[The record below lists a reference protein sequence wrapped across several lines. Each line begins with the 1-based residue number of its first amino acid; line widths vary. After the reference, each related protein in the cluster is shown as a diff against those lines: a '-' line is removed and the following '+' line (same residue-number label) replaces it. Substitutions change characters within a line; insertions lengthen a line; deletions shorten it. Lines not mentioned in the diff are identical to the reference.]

1 MKHNALTAIAI
12 AMALTMG
19 ACGNSNK
26 AEAARETGSDAP
38 TLEEE
43 APRPGAAADD
53 DAPVRH
59 VSQQQFE
66 SIVKVADNGT
76 VTLSVDRPVVI
87 DFNATWCPPCRQFGP
102 IYEEVAASMKDKAI
116 FLSVD
121 VDRSRQA
128 AIAFGVESIPQVS
141 VVTPAGKVSTNVG
154 FMTRSDFE
162 QFLSETIGK

>member
-1 MKHNALTAIAI
+1 MKHNVLTATAI

-26 AEAARETGSDAP
+26 AEAARETGNDAP
-38 TLEEE
+38 AQEE

-121 VDRSRQA
+121 VDRARQA
-128 AIAFGVESIPQVS
+128 AVAFGVESIPQVS
-141 VVTPAGKVSTNVG
+141 VVTPAGKVSTSVG